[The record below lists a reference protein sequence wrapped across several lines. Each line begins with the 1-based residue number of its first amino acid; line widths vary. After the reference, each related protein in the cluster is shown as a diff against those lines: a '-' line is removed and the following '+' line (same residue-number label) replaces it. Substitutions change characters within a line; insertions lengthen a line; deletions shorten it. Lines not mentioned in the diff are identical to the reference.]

1 MVRAGPIPSQ
11 NGGYIAVP
19 GVRYPVLIM
28 VTPEDIK
35 AWIETRL
42 DQATVEIEGDGHHF
56 NAVIV
61 SPAFAGKSRIQ
72 QHQLVYQALGDRMKA
87 EIHAL
92 SMRTLTP
99 EEWEQ
104 EQG

>member
-1 MVRAGPIPSQ
+1 
-11 NGGYIAVP
+11 
-19 GVRYPVLIM
+19 M

-35 AWIETRL
+35 HWIEAGLEGAR
-42 DQATVEIEGDGHHF
+42 VEIDGDGHHF

-61 SPAFAGKSRIQ
+61 CPAFAGKNMVQ
-72 QHQLVYQALGDRMKA
+72 QHQLVYGALGDRMKA

-99 EEWEQ
+99 EEAAK
-104 EQG
+104 QGIEL